1 MKILVTND
9 DGIDA
14 HGIRVLV
21 NILKNFGK
29 VSVVAPDTEK
39 SAVGHGITMHSPL
52 RVKEIDNYSK
62 DVNAWSV
69 SGTPSDCVKIAVENI
84 LEDRPDVLFSGINNG
99 GNLGTD
105 VLYSGTVSAAIEGAI
120 NNIPS
125 IAVSLVGLSGVEE
138 LKNMNYSS
146 AEYFLPKIIDNI
158 VKDKDFN
165 KSLLNVNIPSVE
177 EIKEIKE
184 IKVTELG
191 HIRYKNS
198 FIKRIDPMGRTYY
211 WMGGELEKTK
221 NGENTDIITVQ
232 NKNISITPL
241 QFDLTN
247 YSLLYKKE
255 KFSF

>member
-1 MKILVTND
+1 MNILVTND

-14 HGIRVLV
+14 CGIKVLV
-21 NILKNFGK
+21 NILKKFGN
-29 VSVVAPDTEK
+29 VNVVAPDTEK

-52 RVKEIDNYSK
+52 RVKEIKDYSEN
-62 DVNAWSV
+62 VRAWSV
-69 SGTPSDCVKIAVENI
+69 SGTPSDCVKIATENI
-84 LEDRPDVLFSGINNG
+84 LDNKPDILFSGINNG

-105 VLYSGTVSAAIEGAI
+105 VLYSGTVSAAVEGAI

-125 IAVSLVGLSGVEE
+125 IAVSLVGLSGITSLSE
-138 LKNMNYSS
+138 MNYST

-158 VKDKDFN
+158 LKDKDFN
-165 KSLLNVNIPSVE
+165 KSLLNINIPSVKNIE
-177 EIKEIKE
+177 EIKEIKT
-184 IKVTELG
+184 TELG

-198 FIKRIDPMGRTYY
+198 FVKRVDPMGRTYY

-221 NGENTDIITVQ
+221 NAENSDIITVQ

-247 YSLLYKKE
+247 YSLLFRKE
-255 KFSF
+255 KLSF